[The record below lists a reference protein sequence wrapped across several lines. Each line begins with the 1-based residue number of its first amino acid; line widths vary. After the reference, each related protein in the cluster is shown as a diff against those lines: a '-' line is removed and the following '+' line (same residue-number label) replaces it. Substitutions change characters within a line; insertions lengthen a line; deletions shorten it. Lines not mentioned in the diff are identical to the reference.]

1 MEVLM
6 SGNKMRLNEK
16 NVVNFATCNSPVDKE
31 GWLLKKAPDASS
43 GHGRGFQKRYFTLK
57 GNLLFYFDKKGDKE
71 PLGVII
77 MEGCTV
83 ELVEVPDQAY
93 TFGIHFQVCLIQ
105 TYHQLERLML
115 MSSMIFLSYGLLG
128 SRFMCKRLGL
138 HFG

>member
-1 MEVLM
+1 M

-16 NVVNFATCNSPVDKE
+16 NVINFATCNSPVDKE

-93 TFGIHFQVCLIQ
+93 TFGIHFQVGHDL
-105 TYHQLERLML
+105 TN
-115 MSSMIFLSYGLLG
+115 
-128 SRFMCKRLGL
+128 FMKGGMVSLAIYMHVHTTEGTIIRGVEGPKL
-138 HFG
+138 